1 MGIFNSKNND
11 ILFDNN
17 NFTKRNITKENTLE
31 NLIKKTDNIEIKRNN
46 NQNEIINIEQNSY
59 YTNSFDDKNLYD
71 YTNLYDSFDEDDIK
85 NVFAYYKVE
94 FSTKSKTR
102 HIIEKFNTNIN

>member
-1 MGIFNSKNND
+1 MGIFNSKNNNNT
-11 ILFDNN
+11 ILIDNN
-17 NFTKRNITKENTLE
+17 NCTKGNITKENTLE
-31 NLIKKTDNIEIKRNN
+31 NPIKKTDNIEIKRNN
-46 NQNEIINIEQNSY
+46 NQNDIINIEHNSY

-71 YTNLYDSFDEDDIK
+71 SFDEDDIN